1 VDYSKR
7 GPGAYQALASGK
19 IPTSFR
25 GLPCFTA
32 FPLDTDFNGA
42 PISLLERHRMCG
54 EWFVLPKGEDAI
66 HIYSADAD
74 RFVKLDRKTIQDA
87 ALNNAN
93 GDKDI
98 LIFRPFQTWNMCS
111 AILCKAGS
119 ELGNTFHG
127 HHDMQ
132 LQNDA
137 VRKIMVGHYTFY
149 SRAVVVSF
157 FPTRF
162 FSRSLSRF
170 CIVFADF
177 DIFFSPFAEK
187 P

>member
-1 VDYSKR
+1 
-7 GPGAYQALASGK
+7 
-19 IPTSFR
+19 
-25 GLPCFTA
+25 
-32 FPLDTDFNGA
+32 
-42 PISLLERHRMCG
+42 M
-54 EWFVLPKGEDAI
+54 LPKGEEAI
-66 HIYSADAD
+66 HIFSADAD
-74 RFVKLDRKTIQDA
+74 RFVKLDRATIETA
-87 ALNNAN
+87 ALNDAS

-98 LIFRPFQTWNMCS
+98 LVFRPFQTWTMCS

-157 FPTRF
+157 FQTRF

-177 DIFFSPFAEK
+177 DIFFSPFTEK